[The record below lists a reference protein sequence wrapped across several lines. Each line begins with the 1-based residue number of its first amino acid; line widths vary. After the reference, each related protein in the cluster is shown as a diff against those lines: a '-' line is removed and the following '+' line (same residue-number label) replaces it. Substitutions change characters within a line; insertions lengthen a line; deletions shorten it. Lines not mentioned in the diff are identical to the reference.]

1 MEGVAEELRARPG
14 VSVVGVWVWDHAG
27 RRRRGCGRGGGV
39 GQAGRK
45 RCRWRERVSCVARVE
60 RKRLGCG
67 RGGGVGHVGR
77 VGVAGEEM
85 WSGMRGPNFN
95 TVLKISIRF

>member
-1 MEGVAEELRARPG
+1 MEGVAEELRAR
-14 VSVVGVWVWDHAG
+14 
-27 RRRRGCGRGGGV
+27 RKRRGCGTMPGV
-39 GQAGRK
+39 GVVGVGGEEVWDHAGRK